1 MRTRHDQ
8 GMAGYTTDDEIR
20 THRYRREEEDTDDP
34 MYYVR
39 LIVGMALLVTAFVI
53 IPAAIVAMALDP
65 ANAWMF

>member
-1 MRTRHDQ
+1 
-8 GMAGYTTDDEIR
+8 MAGYTTDDEIR
-20 THRYRREEEDTDDP
+20 TYRYRREEEDTDDP

-39 LIVGMALLVTAFVI
+39 LIGGMTLLITAFVI